1 LNAIPANYFQVKMQ
15 IYNSHHSLCDRTS
28 RKGSV
33 LILLICLQLNSFLS
47 SGCGP
52 SPGPKV
58 QSQGSTSAPSTSPEV
73 SLGELPKSLA
83 DTVSSSDDKKQAPR
97 ATPPISL
104 PISPSPEVTPAKD
117 VQAAPKAIKPV
128 AIVTPEQAERWK
140 QPDYEPLQLMGFRD
154 VSEVGMITCMT
165 STPDGSHLIVAGKG
179 ISMWS
184 IEKKEPDHLFLAPDA
199 GNQSLIVSITTA
211 PNGKWFATGDTE
223 GNVSVFDIE
232 QRQLLLAK
240 KIESNDVIDLA
251 ISPDSSEIATITF
264 GSAVSLWSAETLTAK
279 SKIETKNNSLKRISY
294 VSSDSLI
301 ALGENGAIWNIR
313 EGKLLKDLQGD
324 RFNATLLALL
334 QSKLFFT
341 GGNTTVLEWDS
352 ENFNQANKIT
362 GSFSSEELLAVSSEG
377 NKLATANGT
386 AIQIW
391 ERSSGRL
398 LQVIDVVGASVQ
410 GLAWLP
416 KSDVLVVASDVG
428 PLRFWSTSKVDPKYG
443 LQQIHRPDSLQVES
457 PKTPAVPAKIQSM
470 LDLRTFPRPPDST
483 LDFGSADSL
492 SVTASMSDQDARLF
506 YRFQFGEL
514 GWLEST
520 ETSANPAM
528 IQFVKDGFFVS
539 ASFYESGPMQT
550 NINISSSGNFDLRSL
565 PKLESK
571 LIEVVYES
579 ADSVMY
585 KSKPEI
591 VSIETNLLK
600 DMHASGWTPFGRLHA
615 MKNDDSDRCDLSFL
629 NQGMIANVSIS
640 KFPTDPDYYVI
651 QYTKQWMMNLIPI
664 PKDSGFIE
672 FDGSS
677 TPALVAQ
684 TAMTHEE
691 SQQFYERQLAS
702 QGWIVYRRAEAKD
715 PERRWLFALRD
726 QRDLRVLLE
735 QQAPNKVFVRVGD
748 DLEKSSWQLSKVPSD
763 NSSPVY
769 SFEAWLKKGR
779 HPANLEL
786 LEDYA
791 KERRESAKN
800 P

>member
-1 LNAIPANYFQVKMQ
+1 MQ
-15 IYNSHHSLCDRTS
+15 IYNSHHSPCDHTS

-58 QSQGSTSAPSTSPEV
+58 HSQGSTSATGISTETSRV
-73 SLGELPKSLA
+73 ELPKSLA
-83 DTVSSSDDKKQAPR
+83 DTVPASDAPKQAPR

-104 PISPSPEVTPAKD
+104 PISPSPEVKPAKE

-128 AIVTPEQAERWK
+128 AIVTPEQAKRWK

-154 VSEVGMITCMT
+154 ISEVGMITCMT

-179 ISMWS
+179 VSMWS
-184 IEKKEPDHLFLAPDA
+184 IEKKEPEHLFLAPETD
-199 GNQSLIVSITTA
+199 NPSLIVSIATA
-211 PNGKWFATGDTE
+211 PNGKWFATGDSE
-223 GNVSVFDIE
+223 GNVSVFSIE
-232 QRQLLLAK
+232 PRQLVLTK

-251 ISPDSSEIATITF
+251 ISPDSSEIATISY
-264 GSAVSLWSAETLTAK
+264 GSTVSLWNAETLAST
-279 SKIETKNNSLKRISY
+279 SKIDTKLNSLKRVFY
-294 VSSDSLI
+294 ASSDSLI
-301 ALGENGAIWNIR
+301 ALGETGAIWNIR

-324 RFNATLLALL
+324 RFNATLLALP
-334 QSKLFFT
+334 QSKRFFT
-341 GGNTTVLEWDS
+341 GGNSTVLEWDS
-352 ENFNQANKIT
+352 ENLSQANKIT

-398 LQVIDVVGASVQ
+398 LQVMDVVGASVQ

-428 PLRFWSTSKVDPKYG
+428 PLRFLSTSKVDPKYG
-443 LQQIHRPDSLQVES
+443 LQQVHLPDSLQVDS
-457 PKTPAVPAKIQSM
+457 PNTPATPAKIQSM
-470 LDLRTFPRPPDST
+470 LDLRTFPRPLDST
-483 LDFGSADSL
+483 LDFGNADSL
-492 SVTASMSDQDARLF
+492 SVTASMSDQDARLY
-506 YRFQFGEL
+506 YRYQFGEL

-550 NINISSSGNFDLRSL
+550 NINISSSGNYDLRSL
-565 PKLESK
+565 PKPDGK

-585 KSKPEI
+585 KTKVEI
-591 VSIETNLLK
+591 VSIETNLLQK
-600 DMHASGWTPFGRLHA
+600 MHASGWIPFGRLFA
-615 MKNDDSDRCDLSFL
+615 TKNDAPDRCDLSFL
-629 NQGMIANVSIS
+629 NQGMIANVSIG
-640 KFPTDPDYYVI
+640 KFPSDPDYYMI
-651 QYTKQWMMNLIPI
+651 QYTKQWMMNSIPI

-684 TAMTHEE
+684 TSMSLEDARQYYE
-691 SQQFYERQLAS
+691 SQLVA
-702 QGWIVYRRAEAKD
+702 QGWIVYRRAEAKN

-735 QQAPNKVFVRVGD
+735 QHEPSKVFVRVGD
-748 DLEKSSWQLSKVPSD
+748 DLEKSSWQLSTVPSD
-763 NSSPVY
+763 NSSPAY
-769 SFEAWLKKGR
+769 SLEAWLKKGR
-779 HPANLEL
+779 LPANLDR

-791 KERRESAKN
+791 KERRGSAKN